1 MNVRI
6 TSLKVFVDLAE
17 TGSFSETAA
26 HHGISQPAVSQQI
39 GGLEA
44 EFSAPLVERSRRR
57 FRLTPAGE
65 ALLLTAKQVL
75 ADLDGLKNRIANLKH
90 SYSGVML
97 MSTTAHLGIEWLPKL
112 QTALQTDYPHLSLEA
127 TYRPASRVYADVVG
141 NVADFAL
148 VTCPVKDDRYET
160 VILAEEPFIL
170 VTSAKPGRARVEL
183 DLKKTPF
190 VAYSADTHTSSLV
203 QQKLQELDYHTAPI
217 LHFDHPESVL
227 RALQATHGF
236 TYLPLESVKE
246 ALASGEL
253 IELFPKHKKT
263 VRQISAVF
271 LKQRMDQPLLQAFR
285 RFLEDFSRQQ
295 PDNLHPMPGKAEN
308 HREERELS
316 AA

>member
-17 TGSFSETAA
+17 TGSFSETAS

-44 EFSAPLVERSRRR
+44 EFSTPLVERSRRR

-65 ALLLTAKQVL
+65 ALLLTAKQLL

-90 SYSGVML
+90 SYSGAML

-112 QTALQTDYPHLSLEA
+112 QAALQTSYPHLSLEV

-148 VTCPVKDDRYET
+148 VTCPIKDERYET
-160 VILAEEPFIL
+160 VTLAEEPFL
-170 VTSAKPGRARVEL
+170 FVTSNKPGRTKVEL

-190 VAYSADTHTSSLV
+190 VAYSADTNTSSLV
-203 QQKLQELDYHTAPI
+203 QQKLHELDYHTPPI
-217 LHFDHPESVL
+217 LHFDHPDSIL

-236 TYLPLESVKE
+236 TCLPLASVKE

-271 LKQRMDQPLLQAFR
+271 LKQRMDQPMLQAFR

-308 HREERELS
+308 HQGERELS